1 MMKPDDNQ
9 QPSADEQLDHALKQ
23 WHQHSRQQHA
33 LDPAQRRQLRALV
46 GQKPPVR
53 DWRRTVQQTMALAAC
68 VLVLVVWVNPPAPI
82 YQIEQH
88 QQGLYTIQ
96 IHQLAAERSPASAQ
110 QTEAVAAKESA
121 RASQYQAYQQD
132 YLRSQQQSAART
144 FAVWRERHQDGW
156 QLQDCQHLQIQVQA
170 DLLAALREQQ
180 RDQQQWQLLEQSQY
194 LQLTVGPSGQ
204 ILALK
209 PGIEAPH
216 CAI

>member
-1 MMKPDDNQ
+1 MKPDDNL
-9 QPSADEQLDHALKQ
+9 QPTADEQLDHALKQ

-46 GQKPPVR
+46 GQTPPVR
-53 DWRRTVQQTMALAAC
+53 DWRRTVQQTIALAAC
-68 VLVLVVWVNPPAPI
+68 VLVLVVWVNPPAPV

-96 IHQLAAERSPASAQ
+96 IHQLAAEPASAPASQ
-110 QTEAVAAKESA
+110 AVAATAKESA
-121 RASQYQAYQQD
+121 RTSQYQAYQQD

-144 FAVWRERHQDGW
+144 FTVWREPHQDGW

-180 RDQQQWQLLEQSQY
+180 QNQQQWQLLEQSQY
-194 LQLTVGPSGQ
+194 LLLTVGAGGQ